1 MRTGVFGSGAGSI
14 ESAAG
19 SIESA
24 GPAAVVCLAGNPNVG
39 KSSLFNA
46 LTGAAAET
54 AHCAGVTTEA
64 CAVCV
69 EWLGQRVEVVDLPGT
84 YSLGA
89 DQGAD
94 QRAARAALFAR
105 RPDVVVAVADATN
118 LARSLYLPLQ
128 LIDLGFRVVVAVNL
142 ADEARRRGRPVDTAA
157 LGRALGLPVVATVAP
172 HGEGVSALEAAV
184 LATARLPGPRRSGG
198 TPLPAAVEERIAAL
212 AAAITTLGG
221 DPARDVHGLA
231 PRAAAIAVLEGDAEV
246 AAAAGLQTAAGL
258 TLSDDALAM
267 AIAQARHAEARRLA
281 AVAQS
286 PAPRAGDALWR
297 VATTPRTGIPLLI
310 AVIATMFAT
319 LFVVGDLLARL
330 LTGVWTATVSPA
342 VTSLTIG
349 LFGDGVLG
357 RTVLWGVDG
366 GILATLAVGIP
377 YILTFYFILALV
389 EDSGYMNAAAFLSD
403 RVMHRVGLHGR
414 AVIPLISAGGCNV
427 PAIIATRSLP
437 TMRERVIASTLATLM
452 PCSARTAVII
462 GAVAGVAGWQYALL
476 TYGVIFAVLILAGLG
491 LNLLLPGTE
500 SAFVMEMFPFRRP
513 VLRKVAGKTWRRF
526 REFVW
531 DAAPIIVIGS
541 MTLGALY
548 ETGVVWRLTEPLAP
562 IVEGWLLLPAVAGL
576 TLIFAVLRKELALQL
591 LLVFAAVSAGGAV
604 AGIGSFMTTPQIV
617 TFAIVNAIY
626 IPCLATISVLGREIG
641 WRRTALVCVGTMLL
655 ALLVGGIV
663 AHGLPLL
670 GV

>member
-1 MRTGVFGSGAGSI
+1 MAVAVRSGA
-14 ESAAG
+14 AG
-19 SIESA
+19 RPEA
-24 GPAAVVCLAGNPNVG
+24 DAPALVVCLAGNPNVG

-64 CAVCV
+64 SAVSV
-69 EWLGQRVEVVDLPGT
+69 EWRGRRVEVVDLPGT
-84 YSLGA
+84 YSLGG

-94 QRAARAALFAR
+94 QRAARAALLAR

-142 ADEARRRGRPVDTAA
+142 ADEARRRERPVDTAA
-157 LGRALGLPVVATVAP
+157 LAEALGLPVVATVAP
-172 HGEGVSALEAAV
+172 RGEGVPDLESSV
-184 LATARLPGPRRSGG
+184 LAIMNPPARRRRSGG
-198 TPLPAAVEERIAAL
+198 TPLPAAVDERVAAL
-212 AAAITTLGG
+212 AAEIAALGG
-221 DPARDVHGLA
+221 DPSRPACGLA
-231 PRAAAIAVLEGDAEV
+231 PRAAALAVLEGDTGIATAV
-246 AAAAGLQTAAGL
+246 GLDAASGL
-258 TLSDDALAM
+258 TLSDDALALT
-267 AIAQARHAEARRLA
+267 IAQARHAEARRLA
-281 AVAQS
+281 AIAQS
-286 PAPRAGDALWR
+286 PAPRAGDTLWR
-297 VATTPRTGIPLLI
+297 IATTPRTGIPLLSG
-310 AVIATMFAT
+310 VITAMFAT

-330 LTGVWTATVSPA
+330 LTGVWTAAVSPA

-349 LFGDGVLG
+349 LFGDGVFG

-427 PAIIATRSLP
+427 PAIIATRSLT

-476 TYGVIFAVLILAGLG
+476 TYGVIFVVIVLAGLG
-491 LNLLLPGTE
+491 LNRLLPGAE

-513 VLRKVAGKTWRRF
+513 VLRQVAGKTWRRF

-531 DAAPIIVIGS
+531 DAAPIIIIGS
-541 MTLGALY
+541 MALGLLY